1 MSNFS
6 CVKCG
11 GSWIDM
17 GAMGYNTL
25 CKHTFQ
31 EAMTTATPRTD
42 ALHFDWKDGI
52 DMQRHELLKLS
63 RTLEAELAQVTEA
76 KNYHNN
82 ERIRIKQLA
91 EEAETNPKWAFLEW
105 RQRAEEAEA
114 KNAALLIERDAA
126 FKMSRCEC
134 AVEECCGNLI
144 AADDRAE
151 KAEIKSAA
159 LLALLEEIKGRVQF
173 GTSTHMSSDVV
184 KLCDAALK
192 EGK

>member
-91 EEAETNPKWAFLEW
+91 EEAE
-105 RQRAEEAEA
+105 AENAE
-114 KNAALLIERDAA
+114 
-126 FKMSRCEC
+126 
-134 AVEECCGNLI
+134 
-144 AADDRAE
+144 
-151 KAEIKSAA
+151 
-159 LLALLEEIKGRVQF
+159 LLALVERCRPAVEFVKYFGPETTSSVTENSALLREI
-173 GTSTHMSSDVV
+173 
-184 KLCDAALK
+184 DAALK
-192 EGK
+192 EGAK